1 MQRTDNTHP
10 IYIGIM
16 SGTSLDGLDIA
27 AISINPSN
35 NRTRFIAAQGFE
47 LPSLLRSNILSLTQA
62 GNNEIEK
69 LGRLDVALGHL
80 FADSVNNF
88 IAEHNLP
95 RALIH
100 GIGSHGQTI
109 RHRPEAGFTLQ
120 IGDAN
125 IIAEKTAVTTV
136 ADFRRR
142 DMACEGQ
149 GAPLVPAFHDD
160 IFRET
165 GKDRVIINI
174 GGMSNITILSE
185 SKLPKLLGFDTGPGN
200 VLLDAWIQKNKGVEY
215 DKDGQWAASGTCQ
228 PNLLNAMMGCEFFHT
243 APPKSTGREDF
254 NIEWLDNILTR
265 YNHVN
270 DADVQATLLELTAL
284 TITKEVERIAL
295 TTPELYVCGGGARN
309 QTLMQRLQALNP
321 DSELATTHT
330 LGLHPDWVEASAFA
344 WLAYRTLT
352 NQSGNSPAV
361 TGAKKSTIL
370 GAIYP
375 A

>member
-1 MQRTDNTHP
+1 
-10 IYIGIM
+10 
-16 SGTSLDGLDIA
+16 
-27 AISINPSN
+27 
-35 NRTRFIAAQGFE
+35 
-47 LPSLLRSNILSLTQA
+47 
-62 GNNEIEK
+62 
-69 LGRLDVALGHL
+69 
-80 FADSVNNF
+80 
-88 IAEHNLP
+88 
-95 RALIH
+95 
-100 GIGSHGQTI
+100 
-109 RHRPEAGFTLQ
+109 
-120 IGDAN
+120 
-125 IIAEKTAVTTV
+125 
-136 ADFRRR
+136 
-142 DMACEGQ
+142 
-149 GAPLVPAFHDD
+149 
-160 IFRET
+160 
-165 GKDRVIINI
+165 
-174 GGMSNITILSE
+174 
-185 SKLPKLLGFDTGPGN
+185 
-200 VLLDAWIQKNKGVEY
+200 
-215 DKDGQWAASGTCQ
+215 
-228 PNLLNAMMGCEFFHT
+228 MMGCEFFHI